1 MVSKKKPPVVLPIK
15 SSTLGRRME
24 VDLEPLHGFKHF
36 WQGGQGDKSRIWQV
50 LADNYI
56 NKPYLDVPVLFRGY
70 FDITHDNFTVH
81 HRNHDTTHAVRQRLY
96 AQNYL
101 ELIQNYGNEEYA
113 PIAAEI
119 NNNDELKAC
128 LELAI
133 YLCRSGRTNE
143 KSGKDDPSNAKRSA
157 ELFAVV
163 ATEMGFDPALIDFL
177 KFAVGTHAPKLENHQ
192 DLVNKLP
199 GEHKLA
205 LAHLLKGIIDLSHH
219 TDLVRCKVGPPKEPV
234 REQIDEE
241 LGEFLDPTKINVK
254 RATTNFL
261 VHATQLCKM
270 TGTRVKFET
279 FSQQDKENNPKLKVQ
294 HARDVASSM
303 EQLREVKLDPH
314 RIIHEGPKGDFAELL
329 RQVSLTGVLDLTNK
343 QINSVQLEQ
352 IKKCIEENPIKK
364 ACVLGVKPTDAQ
376 KDLVALLKEKSAK
389 QGLPIEMNHT
399 EFLEQELV
407 GDFNSQFRQQA
418 IDRQKVSMRFEPSRL
433 GAAYAKGWGAFFSQL
448 WKEITGDVP
457 KFGGDTHY
465 TQITEVRKLS
475 NPALEEHYNQLKKPV
490 DPISGVLSK
499 ELQTIQTDDIQLEPG
514 EMLLYHGTNA
524 DVAPLIMQNGF
535 DEGRCKY
542 VQGNGYGPLGRGV
555 YFTSELSKAATFST
569 CAECKQSGMCSCVKK
584 GTDQPADR
592 VVLVCKVFVG
602 NPEIVLK
609 KGGLQARTRPQEP
622 FDSYMALSKDI
633 DPISQFRSTEIC
645 VPSGKQI
652 IPLYEIRFSS
662 QPNLIKASTWEKTIE
677 ENGSKGIPEVRAS
690 VKLLEKLQALRD
702 IPAPFEVVK
711 NQASKVEAA
720 IDRAIAKLKLKEQ
733 ALEVDVSKNQGSL
746 DKIAVQ
752 LRDLNNLKGQLNTL
766 QKQEVDLK
774 PTVEHEAAPINK
786 GPSFLQRVLRFILP
800 KNYALKRE
808 GAELATEINSA
819 GSLKDFRANMIQW
832 LNLAIERNQHK
843 SSNGNVS
850 HRAVITQKLIH
861 LRDALRDLEGKNLN
875 DEDLSKEIHRL
886 VTHTLDGFK
895 SYGELAPRV
904 LDSTAYKSLSTFQD
918 TAATFVGKTFST
930 VHSAL
935 RGLTVSRTNESAS
948 ELQLDT
954 KSTKAPISQD
964 PQQALDLS
972 NLFEVEKPVS
982 ESTAGAMLDTTK
994 DDDFVLI
1001 EGEEPEALRSNSL

>member
-1 MVSKKKPPVVLPIK
+1 MVGKKNPSVVLPIK

-24 VDLEPLHGFKHF
+24 VDLEPLQDFKHF
-36 WQGGQGDKSRIWQV
+36 WQDGEGDQSNIWQV

-56 NKPYLDVPVLFRGY
+56 NKPYLDVPALFRGY
-70 FDITHDNFTVH
+70 IDITHDNFTVH

-101 ELIQNYGNEEYA
+101 DLIQNYGNEEYA
-113 PIAAEI
+113 PIATEI
-119 NNNDELKAC
+119 NNNNELKAC

-163 ATEMGFDPALIDFL
+163 ATEMGFDPDLVNFL
-177 KFAVGTHAPKLENHQ
+177 KFAIGTHAPKLENHQ
-192 DLVNKLP
+192 DLVEKLP

-205 LAHLLKGIIDLSHH
+205 LAHLLKGVIDLSHH

-241 LGEFLDPTKINVK
+241 LGEFLDPKKIDVE

-279 FSQQDKENNPKLKVQ
+279 FSQQDKENNAKLKVQ
-294 HARDVASSM
+294 HARDVSASM
-303 EQLREVKLDPH
+303 EQLRGVKLDPH
-314 RIIHEGPKGDFAELL
+314 RIIHEGPQGDFAEFL

-343 QINSVQLEQ
+343 QINTVQLEQ
-352 IKKCIEENPIKK
+352 IKKCIAENPIKK
-364 ACVLGVKPTDAQ
+364 ACLLGVKPMDAQ
-376 KDLVALLKEKSAK
+376 RDLVAVLKEKSVT

-407 GDFNSQFRQQA
+407 GDFDSQFRQQA

-448 WKEITGDVP
+448 WKEIKGDVP
-457 KFGGDTHY
+457 TFGGDTHY
-465 TQITEVRKLS
+465 TQITEVKKLS
-475 NPALEEHYNQLKKPV
+475 NPALEARYDALKKPV
-490 DPISGVLSK
+490 DPISGILSK

-514 EMLLYHGTNA
+514 EMLLYHGTNS
-524 DVAPLIMQNGF
+524 DVSPLIMQNGF

-542 VQGNGYGPLGRGV
+542 VKGNGYGPLGQGV

-569 CAECKQSGMCSCVKK
+569 CTECKQSGMCSCVKK

-609 KGGLQARTRPQEP
+609 KGGLQDRTRPQEP

-633 DPISQFRSTEIC
+633 DPISQFRSTEVC

-662 QPNLIKASTWEKTIE
+662 QPNLLKASTWEKTIE
-677 ENGSKGIPEVRAS
+677 ENGLKERTGLYEIKAS
-690 VKLLEKLQALRD
+690 VILLNQLQALRD

-711 NQASKVEAA
+711 KQAHKVETVIQGA
-720 IDRAIAKLKLKEQ
+720 INKLERHERVLQAKTPREQ
-733 ALEVDVSKNQGSL
+733 GRL

-752 LRDLNNLKGQLNTL
+752 LRDLHNLKGQLSTL

-774 PTVEHEAAPINK
+774 PTLEQETMQGHK
-786 GPSFLQRVLRFILP
+786 GPGFLQRVLRFILP

-808 GAELATEINSA
+808 GAALATEINNNA
-819 GSLKDFRANMIQW
+819 GNPKDFQSGMIQW

-843 SSNGNVS
+843 ASNGDVS

-861 LRDALRDLEGKNLN
+861 LRDALRDLEEKNLN

-886 VTHTLDGFK
+886 ITDTLDGFK
-895 SYGELAPRV
+895 SYANLVPMV
-904 LDSTAYKSLSTFQD
+904 MNSTAYKSLSSFQETASTIVGETF
-918 TAATFVGKTFST
+918 TT

-935 RGLTVSRTNESAS
+935 RGLAVSKNTESEP
-948 ELQLDT
+948 ELELGAQN
-954 KSTKAPISQD
+954 SAEPIPLEPEQD
-964 PQQALDLS
+964 VDLS
-972 NLFEVEKPVS
+972 KALESGTGSKFETPNED
-982 ESTAGAMLDTTK
+982 E
-994 DDDFVLI
+994 DFVLI
-1001 EGEEPEALRSNSL
+1001 DGEEQHNSPTLSH

>member
-1 MVSKKKPPVVLPIK
+1 MVGKKNPPVVLPIK

-24 VDLEPLHGFKHF
+24 VDLEPLQDFKYF
-36 WQGGQGDKSRIWQV
+36 WQAGEGDQSQIWQV
-50 LADNYI
+50 LADHYI
-56 NKPYLDVPVLFRGY
+56 NKPYLDVPALFRGY
-70 FDITHDNFTVH
+70 VDISYDNFTVH

-101 ELIQNYGNEEYA
+101 DLIQNYGNDEYA
-113 PIAAEI
+113 PIATEI

-163 ATEMGFDPALIDFL
+163 AMEMGFDPDLVNFL
-177 KFAVGTHAPKLENHQ
+177 KFAIGTHAPKLENHPE
-192 DLVNKLP
+192 LVDKLP

-205 LAHLLKGIIDLSHH
+205 LAHLLKGVIDLSHH

-241 LGEFLDPTKINVK
+241 LGEFLDPAKIDVK

-294 HARDVASSM
+294 HARDVSTSM
-303 EQLREVKLDPH
+303 EQLRGVKLDPH
-314 RIIHEGPKGDFAELL
+314 RIIHEGPQGDFAELL

-343 QINSVQLEQ
+343 QINTVQLEQ
-352 IKKCIEENPIKK
+352 IKKCIAENPVKK
-364 ACVLGVKPTDAQ
+364 ACLLGVKPMDAQ
-376 KDLVALLKEKSAK
+376 RDLIAVLKEKGVK

-407 GDFNSQFRQQA
+407 GDFDSQFRQQA
-418 IDRQKVSMRFEPSRL
+418 LDRQKISMRFEPSRL

-448 WKEITGDVP
+448 WKEIKGDVP
-457 KFGGDTHY
+457 TFGGDTHY
-465 TQITEVRKLS
+465 TQITEVKKLS
-475 NPALEEHYNQLKKPV
+475 NPALEERYDELKKPV

-514 EMLLYHGTNA
+514 EMLLYHGTNS
-524 DVAPLIMQNGF
+524 DVSPLIMQNGF

-542 VQGNGYGPLGRGV
+542 VQGNGYGPLGKGV

-569 CAECKQSGMCSCVKK
+569 CTECKQSGMCSCVKK
-584 GTDQPADR
+584 GTDQPAER

-609 KGGLQARTRPQEP
+609 KGGLQDRTRPQEP
-622 FDSYMALSKDI
+622 FDSYMALAKDI
-633 DPISQFRSTEIC
+633 DPISQFRSTEVC

-662 QPNLIKASTWEKTIE
+662 QPNLLKASTWEKTIE
-677 ENGSKGIPEVRAS
+677 KNGLKEVNGVHAKAS
-690 VKLLEKLQALRD
+690 VILLNQLQILRD

-711 NQASKVEAA
+711 KQAHKVETVIQVA
-720 IDRAIAKLKLKEQ
+720 INKLKREEQ
-733 ALEVDVSKNQGSL
+733 ALQAELPRDQGSL

-752 LRDLNNLKGQLNTL
+752 LRDLHNLKGQLATL
-766 QKQEVDLK
+766 QKQAVDLK
-774 PTVEHEAAPINK
+774 PNLEKETTHGNK
-786 GPSFLQRVLRFILP
+786 GPGFLQRVLRFILP

-808 GAELATEINSA
+808 GAALATEINNDA
-819 GSLKDFRANMIQW
+819 GNPKDFQANMIQW

-843 SSNGNVS
+843 ASNGDVS

-861 LRDALRDLEGKNLN
+861 LRDAFRDLEEKNLN
-875 DEDLSKEIHRL
+875 DEDLGRELHRL

-895 SYGELAPRV
+895 AYGDLVPMV
-904 LDSTAYKSLSTFQD
+904 MNSTAYKSLCAFQE
-918 TAATFVGKTFST
+918 TASAIVSKTFTT

-935 RGLTVSRTNESAS
+935 RGLAASKKSES
-948 ELQLDT
+948 ELGVDT
-954 KSTKAPISQD
+954 QNSVESLPLKSAPD
-964 PQQALDLS
+964 
-972 NLFEVEKPVS
+972 VELVLETPD
-982 ESTAGAMLDTTK
+982 EDEA
-994 DDDFVLI
+994 FVLI
-1001 EGEEPEALRSNSL
+1001 GGEEQNTSHTLSN

>member
-1 MVSKKKPPVVLPIK
+1 
-15 SSTLGRRME
+15 ME
-24 VDLEPLHGFKHF
+24 VDLEPLQDFKRF
-36 WQGGQGDKSRIWQV
+36 WQDGEGDQREIWQV

-56 NKPYLDVPVLFRGY
+56 NKPYLDVPALFRGY
-70 FDITHDNFTVH
+70 VDITHDNFTVH

-101 ELIQNYGNEEYA
+101 DLIQNYGNQEYA
-113 PIAAEI
+113 PIATEI

-143 KSGKDDPSNAKRSA
+143 KSGKDDPSNAQRSA
-157 ELFAVV
+157 QLFAVV
-163 ATEMGFDPALIDFL
+163 AVEMGFDPDLVNFL
-177 KFAVGTHAPKLENHQ
+177 QFAVGTHAPKLGNHQ
-192 DLVNKLP
+192 DLVDKLP

-205 LAHLLKGIIDLSHH
+205 LAHLLKGVIDLSHH
-219 TDLVRCKVGPPKEPV
+219 TDLVRCKVGPPQEPV

-241 LGEFLDPTKINVK
+241 LGEFLDSKKIDVK

-294 HARDVASSM
+294 HARDVNRSM
-303 EQLREVKLDPH
+303 EQLRAVKLDPH
-314 RIIHEGPKGDFAELL
+314 RIIHEGPQGDFAELL
-329 RQVSLTGVLDLTNK
+329 RQVSVTGVLDVTNK
-343 QINSVQLEQ
+343 QINTVELEQ
-352 IKKCIEENPIKK
+352 IKKCITENPIKK
-364 ACVLGVKPTDAQ
+364 ACLLGVKPRSAQ
-376 KDLVALLKEKSAK
+376 RDLVAVLKEKSVK

-399 EFLEQELV
+399 ELLEQELV
-407 GDFNSQFRQQA
+407 GDFDRQFRQQA

-433 GAAYAKGWGAFFSQL
+433 GAAYEKGWGAFFSQL
-448 WKEITGDVP
+448 WKEIKGDVP
-457 KFGGDTHY
+457 TFGGDTHY
-465 TQITEVRKLS
+465 TQITKVKKLS
-475 NPALEEHYNQLKKPV
+475 NPALEERYDELKKPV
-490 DPISGVLSK
+490 DPISGILSK

-514 EMLLYHGTNA
+514 EMLLYHGTNSE
-524 DVAPLIMQNGF
+524 VSPLIMQNGF

-542 VQGNGYGPLGRGV
+542 VQGNGYGPLGKGI

-569 CAECKQSGMCSCVKK
+569 CTECKQSGMCSCVKK
-584 GTDQPADR
+584 GTDLPADR

-609 KGGLQARTRPQEP
+609 KGGLQDRTQPQAP

-633 DPISQFRSTEIC
+633 DPISQFRSTEVC

-662 QPNLIKASTWEKTIE
+662 QPNLLKASTWEKTIE
-677 ENGSKGIPEVRAS
+677 HNGLKRVKGLYEIKAS
-690 VKLLEKLQALRD
+690 VTLLNELQALRD
-702 IPAPFEVVK
+702 LPAPFEVVK
-711 NQASKVEAA
+711 KQAHKVETVIQIA
-720 IDRAIAKLKLKEQ
+720 INKLKGKEQ
-733 ALEVDVSKNQGSL
+733 DLQAEIPRDQYRL

-752 LRDLNNLKGQLNTL
+752 LRDLYNIRAQLTTF
-766 QKQEVDLK
+766 QKQDIDLK
-774 PTVEHEAAPINK
+774 PNLEKETTHINK
-786 GPSFLQRVLRFILP
+786 EPGFLQRVLRFILP

-808 GAELATEINSA
+808 GAALAAEINN
-819 GSLKDFRANMIQW
+819 GEGNPKDFQANMIHW

-843 SSNGNVS
+843 SSNGDIS

-861 LRDALRDLEGKNLN
+861 LRDAFRDLEERNLN
-875 DEDLSKEIHRL
+875 DEDLSKELHRL

-895 SYGELAPRV
+895 SYGDLVPMV
-904 LDSTAYKSLSTFQD
+904 LNSTAYKSLCAFQETASTI
-918 TAATFVGKTFST
+918 VGKTFTT

-935 RGLTVSRTNESAS
+935 RGLAVSKKADS
-948 ELQLDT
+948 ERELVIKNALEPMSLKPEQDVDVS
-954 KSTKAPISQD
+954 KS
-964 PQQALDLS
+964 LV
-972 NLFEVEKPVS
+972 VE
-982 ESTAGAMLDTTK
+982 TTDE

-1001 EGEEPEALRSNSL
+1001 GGEEQNPSPTLSN